1 MNIRLYLFLPKL
13 RDNTPAKQCQAGS
26 RTIDLTDQYAVHNQG
41 SDLTLLQWSFWLMS
55 LGFIK
60 DKTYVFSLWSQSS
73 VISKFHFNL
82 EPCHYLLDTGNV
94 TYQSFLDG
102 VPRIYGNS
110 PLSEVNGMRLSSRM
124 HCRLSGF
131 YFSLLCFVLFFCW
144 CTWDFFSLLKLDEVP
159 GYWLYNRMLSS
170 RRYVAWW
177 RQQVGKPRKPSLEDS
192 RHWRARYFPRQR
204 EISSSQTDVTLKS
217 LMTMVAM
224 LSRFPAA
231 ESRALRRG
239 LSSAVVSPR
248 FQSSSGID
256 RLQHVKE
263 GAPHGNSM
271 SCLRLRSG
279 SLYKYLM
286 GN

>member
-1 MNIRLYLFLPKL
+1 MSPISLFWMVYPVSMESHPWVKSMAW
-13 RDNTPAKQCQAGS
+13 DC
-26 RTIDLTDQYAVHNQG
+26 
-41 SDLTLLQWSFWLMS
+41 LLECTVGFP
-55 LGFIK
+55 GFI
-60 DKTYVFSLWSQSS
+60 
-73 VISKFHFNL
+73 
-82 EPCHYLLDTGNV
+82 
-94 TYQSFLDG
+94 FLCC
-102 VPRIYGNS
+102 V
-110 PLSEVNGMRLSSRM
+110 L
-124 HCRLSGF
+124 F
-131 YFSLLCFVLFFCW
+131 YFFFCW

-170 RRYVAWW
+170 RQYVAWW
-177 RQQVGKPRKPSLEDS
+177 RQQVGKPRKPSLEDLS
-192 RHWRARYFPRQR
+192 HWRARYFPRQS

-248 FQSSSGID
+248 FQSSSGVD

-263 GAPHGNSM
+263 SVPHGNSM
-271 SCLRLRSG
+271 SCLRLRLG